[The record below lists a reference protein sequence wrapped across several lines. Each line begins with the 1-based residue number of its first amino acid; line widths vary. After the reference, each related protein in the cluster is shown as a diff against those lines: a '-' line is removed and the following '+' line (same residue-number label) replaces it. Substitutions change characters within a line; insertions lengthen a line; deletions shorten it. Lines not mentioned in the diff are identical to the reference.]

1 MKEKR
6 SEKTDVRRI
15 HRYIDS
21 LCGLYSRVA
30 RKLGL
35 DRSYVSRVARGERQ
49 SKEVEAALV
58 QEFKHIEGG
67 EAYPPSRS

>member
-1 MKEKR
+1 MKEKK
-6 SEKTDVRRI
+6 SDKTEVRRI

-21 LCGLYSRVA
+21 LCGIYSRVA

-35 DRSYVSRVARGERQ
+35 DRSYVSRVARGQRQ

-58 QEFKHIEGG
+58 KEFEQMKGG
-67 EAYPPSRS
+67 EA

>member
-1 MKEKR
+1 MKEK

-21 LCGLYSRVA
+21 LCGIYSRVS

-35 DRSYVSRVARGERQ
+35 DRSYVSRVASGQRR

-58 QEFKHIEGG
+58 KEFEQMKGG
-67 EAYPPSRS
+67 EA